1 MTDRLPASHAEHD
14 LLLVAAFAAGDLG
27 EADRERAELL
37 ASTCAE
43 CALLAT
49 DLRAIATATA
59 ALPPRTRP
67 RDFALSPQDAAR
79 LQGRG
84 WRRLLGVLAGP
95 RSAALRPLATGL
107 TTLGIAGLLLAAMPP
122 IQLGG
127 AAAAPAGGGIA
138 PAAAP
143 SGVERDSADGSAAP
157 APSAAPVKLDSY
169 SAQSAAPNGSP
180 LAVDTAGG
188 DDPAVVPDEA
198 VGAQP
203 EITVPVVR
211 GPSTLAVLSGAFL
224 VLGLGLFGLR
234 WTARRLTDA

>member
-1 MTDRLPASHAEHD
+1 MTDRFPPFHAEHD
-14 LLLVAAFAAGDLG
+14 PLLVAAFAAGDLG
-27 EADRERAELL
+27 GADREVAELL
-37 ASTCAE
+37 TSACAE
-43 CALLAT
+43 CALLAA
-49 DLRAIATATA
+49 DLWAIATATA

-67 RDFALSPQDAAR
+67 RDFALSPRDAAR

-84 WRRLLGVLAGP
+84 WRRRLGVLGGP
-95 RSAALRPLATGL
+95 RSTALRPLATGL

-127 AAAAPAGGGIA
+127 AAAAPAGGIA

-157 APSAAPVKLDSY
+157 APSAAPVRLDWY
-169 SAQSAAPNGSP
+169 SAQSDAPSASP

-188 DDPAVVPDEA
+188 DDPPVVPDEA
-198 VGAQP
+198 APAQP

-211 GPSTLAVLSGAFL
+211 GPSPLAVLSGAFL

>member
-1 MTDRLPASHAEHD
+1 MTDRFPASHAEHD

-43 CALLAT
+43 CALLAA

-67 RDFALSPQDAAR
+67 RDFALRPEDASR

-84 WRRLLGVLAGP
+84 WRRLLGLLAGP
-95 RSAALRPLATGL
+95 RAAALRPLATGL
-107 TTLGIAGLLLAAMPP
+107 TTLGIAGLLLAALPP

-127 AAAAPAGGGIA
+127 AASAPTGVLA

-143 SGVERDSADGSAAP
+143 SGAERDSADASGTPAPTAAP
-157 APSAAPVKLDSY
+157 GRLDWY
-169 SAQSAAPNGSP
+169 SARSGAPNASP

-188 DDPAVVPDEA
+188 DDPPGVPDQA
-198 VGAQP
+198 TPAQP
-203 EITVPVVR
+203 EVTVPVVR
-211 GPSTLAVLSGAFL
+211 GPSPLAVLSGAFL
-224 VLGLGLFGLR
+224 ALGLGLFGLR
-234 WTARRLTDA
+234 WTARRLTDP

>member
-1 MTDRLPASHAEHD
+1 MTDRFPASHAEHD
-14 LLLVAAFAAGDLG
+14 PLLVAAFAAGDLG
-27 EADRERAELL
+27 EADRQAAELL
-37 ASTCAE
+37 ASTCAD
-43 CALLAT
+43 CALLAG

-67 RDFALSPQDAAR
+67 REFALSPQDAAR

-84 WRRLLGVLAGP
+84 WRRLLGLLAGP

-107 TTLGIAGLLLAAMPP
+107 TTLGIAGLLLAALPP

-127 AAAAPAGGGIA
+127 AAAAPAGEIA

-143 SGVERDSADGSAAP
+143 SGIERDSADGSAAP
-157 APSAAPVKLDSY
+157 AQAAPSGRLDWY
-169 SAQSAAPNGSP
+169 SAQSAAPNASP

-188 DDPAVVPDEA
+188 EDAPVVPDQA
-198 VGAQP
+198 APAQP
-203 EITVPVVR
+203 EVTVPVVR
-211 GPSTLAVLSGAFL
+211 GPSPLALLSGGLL

-234 WTARRLTDA
+234 WMARRLTDA